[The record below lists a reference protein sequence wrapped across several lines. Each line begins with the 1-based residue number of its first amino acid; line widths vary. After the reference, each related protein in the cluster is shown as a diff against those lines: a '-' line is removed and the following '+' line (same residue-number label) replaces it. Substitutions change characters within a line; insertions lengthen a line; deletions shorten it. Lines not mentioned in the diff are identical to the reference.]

1 MSAIPPKHTPDTSSY
16 DAPESGGG
24 MVAMYNAA
32 SHAGAESFPVLKAFQ
47 DYLEAERTQARKRVI
62 QLSVFFAVLMCV
74 VVTGF
79 LTAGVFMFRNMT
91 SMQSN
96 MTTMQSK
103 LLDVALAN
111 RAAPA
116 PAPAPIVQTSPALE
130 ESVKQMSRVTT
141 ELQSNLD
148 KKLDG
153 VSEIANKVHEKVS
166 SQDGE
171 LEKMRAEL
179 RQMQDQSAKLKDEIV
194 AIK

>member
-1 MSAIPPKHTPDTSSY
+1 MSEIPPRHTPDTSSY

-32 SHAGAESFPVLKAFQ
+32 SHANAESFPVLKAFQ

-111 RAAPA
+111 RTAPAAAAPA
-116 PAPAPIVQTSPALE
+116 PAAQAAPVLE
-130 ESVKQMSRVTT
+130 DSVRQMSRAVTA
-141 ELQSNLD
+141 ELQSSLD

-166 SQDGE
+166 SQDG
-171 LEKMRAEL
+171 
-179 RQMQDQSAKLKDEIV
+179 
-194 AIK
+194 